1 MSVKEIKSEPNKV
14 VIEILKDLLVRAES
28 GNIHGIA
35 AIVEHSGCSANV
47 FSVYNPVVALGEL
60 AILQR
65 DIIDTQ
71 IDLRCPVSEEE

>member
-1 MSVKEIKSEPNKV
+1 MVAEIKTKPNKV
-14 VIEILKDLLVRAES
+14 VIEILKDLLARAES

-35 AIVEHSGCSANV
+35 VIVEHSGYSASI
-47 FSVYNPVVALGEL
+47 FSVYDPVKALGEL
-60 AILQR
+60 AVLQR